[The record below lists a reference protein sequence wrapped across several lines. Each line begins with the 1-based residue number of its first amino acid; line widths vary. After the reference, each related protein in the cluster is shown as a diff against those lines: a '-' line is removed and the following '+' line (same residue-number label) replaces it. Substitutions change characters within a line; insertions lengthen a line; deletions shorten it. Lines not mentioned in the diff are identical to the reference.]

1 MPEFNAPLRDMRF
14 VLHEV
19 FAAPALWARLPALA
33 DHVDADTADAILEE
47 AAKVTG
53 QLIAPLNRAGD
64 EEGAH
69 WLAGQ
74 VTTPAGFKSAYATY
88 IEGGWVGVSGNP
100 EFGGMGM
107 PKMLAVQFEE
117 MLYAANS
124 SFALYS
130 ALSSGACLAIDA
142 HASQALKATYLP
154 PMYEGRWAGS
164 MCLTEAHAGTDLGLI
179 RTRAEPLTDG
189 SYSVSGS
196 KMFITGGDQDLT
208 ENIIHLVLARLPDA
222 PAGPKGI
229 SLFLVPKIQVND
241 DGSLGEPNAVT
252 CGSIEHK
259 MGIKASA
266 TCVMN
271 FDGARGW
278 LIGEAN
284 KGLAAM
290 FTMMNYERLSI
301 GIQGIGCAETSYQN
315 ARTYARERLQSRA
328 PTGKVAPD
336 KIADPI
342 IVHPDVR
349 RMLLS
354 IKALTEGGRAF
365 ASYVGQQLDLA
376 KYSTDAQEQQQ
387 ASALVAL
394 LTPVA
399 KAFFTDTGFDSCVLG
414 QQVFGGHGYIRE
426 WGQEQLVRD
435 VRIAQIYEG
444 TNGIQALDLLG
455 RKVIANEGVTLQLFT
470 RQIRDFA
477 ALPGTPYA
485 NPLLEAVQRLEDVS
499 DWLRA
504 QATLNPNEM
513 GAASVEYLHLFGY
526 VAYAWL
532 WARMADVAQRAREAE
547 PAFYDAKLATAS
559 FYFSR
564 VLPRTLSLE
573 QTIRAGSESLFELD
587 AASF

>member
-189 SYSVSGS
+189 SYRVSGS

-376 KYSTDAQEQQQ
+376 KYSADAQEQQQ

-573 QTIRAGSESLFELD
+573 QTIRAGSNSLFELD

>member
-189 SYSVSGS
+189 SYRVSGS

-271 FDGARGW
+271 FDGAHGW

-499 DWLRA
+499 DWLRT

>member
-154 PMYEGRWAGS
+154 PLYEGRWAGS

-179 RTRAEPLTDG
+179 RTRAEPLSDG

-328 PTGKVAPD
+328 PTGTVAPD

-376 KYSTDAQEQQQ
+376 KYSADAQEQQQ

-504 QATLNPNEM
+504 QATLNPNEI

-573 QTIRAGSESLFELD
+573 QTIRAGSNSLFELD